1 MLSLNPTLVVREK
14 PYSKE
19 ELMEALRLAIS
30 AELDAISLYEQMA
43 KFSPDEKCRKMFLD
57 VAKEEK
63 THVGEFM
70 ALLLS
75 LDSEQVKELKEGFKE
90 VEEETGIETKLE

>member
-1 MLSLNPTLVVREK
+1 MLSINPSLILREK
-14 PYSKE
+14 PYTKE
-19 ELMEALRLAIS
+19 ELIEALRLAIS

-43 KFSPDEKCRKMFLD
+43 RLSPDEKCRKMFLD

-75 LDSEQVKELKEGFKE
+75 LDEEQVKELREGFKE
-90 VEEETGIETKLE
+90 VEEETGIKTKLE

>member
-1 MLSLNPTLVVREK
+1 MLGINPTLIVREK
-14 PYSKE
+14 PYTKE

-30 AELDAISLYEQMA
+30 AELDAINLYEQMA
-43 KFSPDEKCRKMFLD
+43 KFTQDEKCKKMFLD

-75 LDSEQVKELKEGFKE
+75 LDREQIKELKEGFGE
-90 VEEETGIETKLE
+90 VEEETGIKTKLE